1 MAMLSQEELQIAME
15 SAVISL
21 EDNGIKA
28 YLNIA
33 PPPKGKEYTVKD
45 INWILKKKKIVFG
58 VDTKAIEKMLANK
71 EYKTDVH
78 VATGF
83 PREDGKDGY
92 FEFYFDTVDDS
103 KPKVLE
109 DGSVDYH
116 TAGKVKVVEAGEVI
130 ARYFPPTKGKNGF
143 SVAGEQL
150 MAKPG
155 KEQRVLR
162 GRGFY
167 LSEDKCVYTAACT
180 GKAVIA
186 GNVLNV
192 KNILEIDGMID
203 YLLKDLIFDGDIV
216 VRGDVMQGI
225 TIKATG
231 SVTICGTVEPS
242 TIEAGKDVI
251 LQSGMQGSG
260 KGIIRSGGN
269 VSGKFFEQV
278 TIVAEGNVNANYI
291 LNCDIKCNGN
301 VEVAGNKGAIIGGR
315 IVAGDKIVASIIGN
329 RTEAK
334 TILSLVDIDYIESQL
349 EEAEETM
356 NNNLKRVDELNLELR
371 ELAMAQSL
379 GTVKEVKDSDRKKI
393 SEKIR
398 LTNELSALQQKMER
412 LRSLRA
418 AGTTASISAKDRMYP
433 GTVLIIEDS
442 RFYCTTKST
451 FITVKKIEGHMEALP
466 CIV

>member
-1 MAMLSQEELQIAME
+1 MAALTQEELQIAME
-15 SAVISL
+15 SAVIYL
-21 EDNGIKA
+21 EENGVKA
-28 YLNIA
+28 YLNIF

-45 INWILKKKKIVFG
+45 ITWILKQKRVVFG
-58 VDTKAIEKMLANK
+58 VDTQAIKNMIANK
-71 EYKTDVH
+71 EYRQQVH
-78 VATGF
+78 IATGF

-92 FEFYFDTVDDS
+92 FEYYFDTVDES

-155 KEQRVLR
+155 KEQRTLR

-167 LSEDKCVYTAACT
+167 LSEDKCVYTAAVT
-180 GKAVIA
+180 GKAVIT

-203 YLLKDLIFDGDIV
+203 YLLKDLVFDGDII

-260 KGIIRSGGN
+260 KGSIRSGGN

-278 TIVAEGNVNANYI
+278 NIIAEGNVNANYI

-301 VEVAGNKGAIIGGR
+301 VEVAGNKGAIIGGK

-329 RTEAK
+329 RNEAK
-334 TILSLVDIDYIESQL
+334 TVLSLVDIDYIESQI
-349 EEAEETM
+349 EEAEETL
-356 NNNLKRVDELNLELR
+356 NNDLKRVDELTLELR

-398 LTNELSALQQKMER
+398 LTNELSLLQQKLDR
-412 LRSLRA
+412 LRTLRL
-418 AGTTASISAKDRMYP
+418 AGATASFSAKSKMYP
-433 GTVLIIEDS
+433 GTVLIIEGS
-442 RFYCTTKST
+442 RFHCTTQMT
-451 FITVKKIEGHMEALP
+451 FVTVKKIDGIMGALS